1 MGLEIW
7 AGAAER
13 QAGLPARQREGDES
27 GRAAASGADA
37 GGFDR
42 SASAHPELGG
52 ENGRASGR
60 IALKEGSRH
69 GRGELVVG
77 CVAGGGRQ
85 RGGAPVVVPGPCA
98 HAVLGAA
105 NPCVARMDGAVA
117 GLLGPRPP
125 GLFPFLSSEER
136 AIGRTDRPRGF
147 SCRRFRSD
155 STRHAV
161 IALPVSHSMSV
172 TVGERWLV
180 VDSTSSRVGNG
191 LKFIF

>member
-1 MGLEIW
+1 VV
-7 AGAAER
+7 
-13 QAGLPARQREGDES
+13 PA
-27 GRAAASGADA
+27 
-37 GGFDR
+37 
-42 SASAHPELGG
+42 
-52 ENGRASGR
+52 
-60 IALKEGSRH
+60 
-69 GRGELVVG
+69 
-77 CVAGGGRQ
+77 
-85 RGGAPVVVPGPCA
+85 PGPCA
-98 HAVLGAA
+98 HAVLGTGESVRPD
-105 NPCVARMDGAVA
+105 PCVARMDGAVA

-172 TVGERWLV
+172 TVGELWLV